1 MKADWVPG
9 VGERKTSEKRSQGNV
24 GNKGVQE
31 TGKHSEVEK
40 KEKRIYIY
48 IYICV
53 CVCMCVYVYVCIY
66 MCVCMYVY
74 IYIHIYIYI
83 YICIYVTKIRPLCAN
98 QRLIIKKK
106 EEELHGF

>member
-48 IYICV
+48 IYMCV
-53 CVCMCVYVYVCIY
+53 CVYVCVCICVYIYVCMYVCIY
-66 MCVCMYVY
+66 IYT
-74 IYIHIYIYI
+74 YIHIHIYM
-83 YICIYVTKIRPLCAN
+83 YICHKDQTFVCQPKIN
-98 QRLIIKKK
+98 N
-106 EEELHGF
+106 